1 MGRRPPVIHA
11 VKSSYL
17 PVKVWLE
24 QLPPVPLIIAGDS
37 GSGKTFILETLA
49 DDIGIDLVSEDSPID
64 SISGSRHPS
73 FSGMDRVAV
82 IDHFDYISKK
92 EWAKIEDN
100 MTGAKVVMVG
110 CDLSRLPYSI
120 LKMSQVVKLHKPAPR
135 FLASGLRDLS
145 RHLGSQID
153 EEAIL
158 EIADKADSWRQAFYS
173 MQWSIQLDNKNRT
186 LLADRDQPKAILS
199 GGYSHST
206 CHPLS
211 VLSMANHNGVD
222 IIDCLVKYSNAWNID
237 GLSEVSRLLI
247 EGLRAETTDKPPYV
261 KRNLSI

>member
-1 MGRRPPVIHA
+1 MVRQQVIHA
-11 VKSSYL
+11 VKSSYM

-24 QLPPVPLIIAGDS
+24 MLPSAPLIIAGDS
-37 GSGKTFILETLA
+37 GCGKTYILETLA
-49 DDIGIDLVSEDSPID
+49 DDIGIDLVCDGSPLD
-64 SISGSRHPS
+64 CISGSRHPS
-73 FSGMDRVAV
+73 FTGKDRVAV

-92 EWAKIEDN
+92 EWAKIEES
-100 MTGAKVVMVG
+100 MVGAKVILVG
-110 CDLSRLPYSI
+110 CDLNRLPYPI
-120 LKMSQVVKLHKPAPR
+120 LKISQVVKLHKPAPR

-145 RHLGSQID
+145 HALGSQID

-158 EIADKADSWRQAFYS
+158 EIADKSDSWRQAIHS
-173 MQWSIQLDNKNRT
+173 MQWSIELDNKNRT
-186 LLADRDQPKAILS
+186 LIADREQPKAILS
-199 GGYSHST
+199 GGYSHSS

-222 IIDCLVKYSNAWNID
+222 IIDCLMKYSNAWNID